1 MKKKGDF
8 DNRARRYITITDAT
22 MWEQID
28 RIQSVETYSKSFN
41 KVINTALLY
50 GLPILEK
57 QLFEQV
63 TLENGETKYIER
75 EGVAQE
81 QALYFQLTRLM
92 QEAITNL
99 TVNKA
104 VLSSLFAYVLSKCED
119 KELKQKLYDGELQET
134 PDFMYGYEA
143 EELKRIHSSK

>member
-1 MKKKGDF
+1 MNKEKILDKNTRKF
-8 DNRARRYITITDAT
+8 INITDLSL
-22 MWEQID
+22 WEKIE
-28 RIQSVETYSKSFN
+28 RIMTVETYSKSFN

-63 TLENGETKYIER
+63 TLENGETQYIER
-75 EGVAQE
+75 KGVVQE
-81 QALYFQLTRLM
+81 QALYFQLMRLI

-104 VLSSLFAYVLSKCED
+104 VLSSLFAYVLSKCDD